1 MHINYLDVKE
11 KLQQGKFKQDLNELL
26 LYTHFTRKI
35 KTKCLIILNIV
46 KNLAERKLLKLL
58 FKMDIDVTIWD
69 RKQCYSR
76 KAE

>member
-11 KLQQGKFKQDLNELL
+11 KRQQGKFKQDLNEML
-26 LYTHFTRKI
+26 LYTHSTRKI

-46 KNLAERKLLKLL
+46 KNLAERELLKLL
-58 FKMDIDVTIWD
+58 FKIDIGVTIWD
-69 RKQCYSR
+69 RKQCYPR